1 MAKLY
6 IVGFEGKSKER
17 HAVVDNNQ
25 SVKDNLSYGGEAT
38 FMMRGDHGAVYDAFF
53 STVLIW
59 NGNGYKA
66 TPYGKE
72 RYGLR

>member
-1 MAKLY
+1 MVKLY
-6 IVGFEGKSKER
+6 IVGFEGKSKEW
-17 HAVVDNNQ
+17 HTVIDNNQ
-25 SVKDNLSYGGEAT
+25 SVKDNLAYGGEAT

-53 STVLIW
+53 STILIW
-59 NGNGYKA
+59 NGNGNHV

>member
-17 HAVVDNNQ
+17 HAVINNNQ

-38 FMMRGDHGAVYDAFF
+38 FMMRGDHGAVFDTYFC
-53 STVLIW
+53 TVLTW
-59 NGNGYKA
+59 DSKGNHA
-66 TPYGKE
+66 TFYGKE

>member
-6 IVGFEGKSKER
+6 IVGFEGKSKEW

-53 STVLIW
+53 STVLTW
-59 NGNGYKA
+59 NGNGHKA
-66 TPYGKE
+66 TSYAKE

>member
-6 IVGFEGKSKER
+6 IVGFEGKSKEW
-17 HAVVDNNQ
+17 HTVIDNNQ

-59 NGNGYKA
+59 NGNGHKA
-66 TPYGKE
+66 TSYAKE